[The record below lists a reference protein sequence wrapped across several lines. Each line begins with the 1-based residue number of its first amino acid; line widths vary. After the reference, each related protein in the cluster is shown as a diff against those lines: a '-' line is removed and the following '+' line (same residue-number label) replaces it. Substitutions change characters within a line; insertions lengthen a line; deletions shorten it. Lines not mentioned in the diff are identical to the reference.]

1 MADDDLFHIHVNSKK
16 QMSNYIG
23 NEKLLPDSQ
32 YAYRVSQSLSTEE
45 YRDVQ
50 SELILHN
57 LLHERADFISNPRAS
72 SCEPLPQ
79 ITIRAPG
86 DLQAVQDR
94 LGNNFR
100 VVVPP
105 DVPRGLRERIIQAA
119 AWRGFSA
126 T

>member
-1 MADDDLFHIHVNSKK
+1 MANDDLFHIHVNSKK

-23 NEKLLPDSQ
+23 NEKLLSDSQ
-32 YAYRVSQSLSTEE
+32 YAYRVSQSLLTEE

-57 LLHERADFISNPRAS
+57 LLHERADFISNPCAS

-79 ITIRAPG
+79 ITIRTPR

-105 DVPRGLRERIIQAA
+105 NVPRGLRERIIQTAA
-119 AWRGFSA
+119 CRGFSA
-126 T
+126 P

>member
-1 MADDDLFHIHVNSKK
+1 
-16 QMSNYIG
+16 MSNYIG

-50 SELILHN
+50 SELVLHN

-86 DLQAVQDR
+86 DLQAVQ
-94 LGNNFR
+94 GNNFT

-105 DVPRGLRERIIQAA
+105 DVPRGLRERIMQTAA
-119 AWRGFSA
+119 CRGFSA
-126 T
+126 P